1 MAAIGTRRKK
11 TTSSM
16 GRSPGSLIPV
26 ISDSSNHQ
34 WPEAIA

>member
-1 MAAIGTRRKK
+1 MAAIGTRTKK

-16 GRSPGSLIPV
+16 GSSPGSRIPV